1 MITRMRFSGDLELK
15 EVLVNGLPISD
26 DASLIPDLKLLK
38 APKVAKNVTLFV
50 GVFSSNSNFIRRMA
64 LRRTWMQYPSV
75 RNGSVVVR
83 FFVGLVSPL
92 LCSETVPNKSPSM

>member
-50 GVFSSNSNFIRRMA
+50 GVFSSNSNFVRRMA

-92 LCSETVPNKSPSM
+92 FVL